1 MIRTAVFA
9 SLTLLALA
17 ALACC
22 SPLFAAEAA
31 SLSTGEGYVPPLWTL
46 LPFLGILLSIAV
58 VPLISHAF
66 WEKRYPQI
74 SALWLVLGLTAMLI
88 STVLDPN
95 WSWSQAYGGQ
105 LFRSY
110 EEYFSFIVLLGS
122 LFVISGGLYVGG
134 SLRGTVWT
142 NTIILTVGSLLA
154 SLIGTTGAAMVLI
167 RPLLRA
173 NEQRRYRAHTVVF
186 FIFLVCNIGGALT
199 PIGDPP
205 LFLGFLQGIPF
216 TWTLNLTPL
225 WAFSVIIVLLIY
237 FILDSVLVRREA
249 PRALQPTGQN
259 IRRDAKPR
267 ALHLEGSYNLLLLL
281 GVVAAVV
288 ASGWIHFET
297 TLRVGSLGVLH
308 LENLLRDGTLIGL
321 ALLSW
326 YVTPRRLRTLN
337 AFHFEPIREVAILFA
352 AIFTCVAPALLWLS
366 ARGASLGLAS
376 PNDFFWVTG
385 ILSSF
390 LDNAPTYLTFLA
402 TAMGQFGF
410 TEAIQMIDGGEAER
424 ILLAISAGAVFMG
437 ALTYIGN
444 GPNLMV
450 RAISDQQG
458 VKMPS
463 FFGFAA
469 IAVVVLIPVY
479 LLLSL
484 LFFL

>member
-1 MIRTAVFA
+1 MIRTAFFA

-17 ALACC
+17 ALACF

-31 SLSTGEGYVPPLWTL
+31 SPSAGESYVPPLWTL

-134 SLRGTVWT
+134 NLRGTVWT

-237 FILDSVLVRREA
+237 FVLDSILVRREA
-249 PRALQPTGQN
+249 PRALQPARQN
-259 IRRDAKPR
+259 IRRDAKSR

-281 GVVAAVV
+281 GVVAA
-288 ASGWIHFET
+288 GRGQR
-297 TLRVGSLGVLH
+297 LDP
-308 LENLLRDGTLIGL
+308 LRDHL
-321 ALLSW
+321 
-326 YVTPRRLRTLN
+326 PRRKPGRAAPRKPAARWHPDRPRVALVVCHAAPSAHSQRLPLRAHPRGGHLVCG
-337 AFHFEPIREVAILFA
+337 HLYLRRPG
-352 AIFTCVAPALLWLS
+352 PAL
-366 ARGASLGLAS
+366 AECPRRQ
-376 PNDFFWVTG
+376 PRTG
-385 ILSSF
+385 
-390 LDNAPTYLTFLA
+390 
-402 TAMGQFGF
+402 
-410 TEAIQMIDGGEAER
+410 
-424 ILLAISAGAVFMG
+424 
-437 ALTYIGN
+437 
-444 GPNLMV
+444 
-450 RAISDQQG
+450 
-458 VKMPS
+458 
-463 FFGFAA
+463 
-469 IAVVVLIPVY
+469 
-479 LLLSL
+479 
-484 LFFL
+484 